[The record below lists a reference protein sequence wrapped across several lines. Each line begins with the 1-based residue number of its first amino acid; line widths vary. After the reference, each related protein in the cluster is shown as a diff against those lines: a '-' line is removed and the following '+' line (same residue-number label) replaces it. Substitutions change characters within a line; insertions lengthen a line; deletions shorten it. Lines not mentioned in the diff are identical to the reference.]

1 MRKLWLSHF
10 EPHMLQSLR
19 LFSWSFYTLDHRKLC
34 GPLAAWFWQ
43 PPNSGPPTLSF
54 SRFLINRCKDRITF
68 VKRRLLYDKP
78 CPMIS
83 IIPFPQSHFLKKKK
97 NVNPRKNH
105 ISCFGFF
112 CRVNRCGAWSDDRDG
127 PITLTHHP
135 CVAIHATPLSH
146 DTWKHQS
153 WQLGPKAFPVR
164 SANANASR
172 HLNKSFPAEWKW
184 FCSIH
189 KLTNLNYPVPPA
201 KASSLLSKCYLQRH
215 LACINSH
222 VKVKKEFLFF

>member
-19 LFSWSFYTLDHRKLC
+19 LSSWSFYTLDHRKLC

-68 VKRRLLYDKP
+68 VKRRLLSDKP

-83 IIPFPQSHFLKKKK
+83 IIPFPQSHFFSKKKKK
-97 NVNPRKNH
+97 NVNPSKNH

-112 CRVNRCGAWSDDRDG
+112 CRVTVVGLELDLMIEMDPSHS
-127 PITLTHHP
+127 PTTHVMPYMPPHYRMTRGNIRAGSW
-135 CVAIHATPLSH
+135 VQKLS
-146 DTWKHQS
+146 QC
-153 WQLGPKAFPVR
+153 A
-164 SANANASR
+164 ANANAS
-172 HLNKSFPAEWKW
+172 
-184 FCSIH
+184 SI
-189 KLTNLNYPVPPA
+189 
-201 KASSLLSKCYLQRH
+201 
-215 LACINSH
+215 
-222 VKVKKEFLFF
+222 